1 MIQIT
6 NNYTVREVIP
16 GLFNVRSV
24 PLGRELVH
32 HNDTGI
38 FQLGRLDH
46 ATLQKGALVK
56 MHLHRDDEILS
67 YMRTGTMQHKDSK
80 GNDIAINNR
89 HLMMMNAG
97 SGIQHEEAVQKAET
111 VEMLQIFFRPRKD
124 GLSPNV
130 QFHELP
136 KAISE
141 NKWRLI
147 GGPQE
152 SEAPL
157 KINSE
162 VKLYDTLLK
171 SHSITTPELNKNKV
185 GLLYVFDGRATIQ
198 DGQQDGQYIEKGTT
212 IYFNQPLNIHT
223 DTEAA
228 LVYFEL
234 DTKAQFSR
242 NGMSTQ

>member
-1 MIQIT
+1 M
-6 NNYTVREVIP
+6 
-16 GLFNVRSV
+16 
-24 PLGRELVH
+24 
-32 HNDTGI
+32 
-38 FQLGRLDH
+38 
-46 ATLQKGALVK
+46 
-56 MHLHRDDEILS
+56 
-67 YMRTGTMQHKDSK
+67 
-80 GNDIAINNR
+80 
-89 HLMMMNAG
+89 
-97 SGIQHEEAVQKAET
+97 
-111 VEMLQIFFRPRKD
+111 
-124 GLSPNV
+124 
-130 QFHELP
+130 QFHEFP

-185 GLLYVFDGRATIQ
+185 GLLYVFDGRATIL
-198 DGQQDGQYIEKGTT
+198 DEQYIEKGTT
-212 IYFNQPLNIHT
+212 IYFKQSLNIHT
-223 DTEAA
+223 DTEAE

-234 DTKAQFSR
+234 DTEAQFSR

>member
-1 MIQIT
+1 
-6 NNYTVREVIP
+6 
-16 GLFNVRSV
+16 
-24 PLGRELVH
+24 
-32 HNDTGI
+32 
-38 FQLGRLDH
+38 
-46 ATLQKGALVK
+46 
-56 MHLHRDDEILS
+56 
-67 YMRTGTMQHKDSK
+67 
-80 GNDIAINNR
+80 
-89 HLMMMNAG
+89 
-97 SGIQHEEAVQKAET
+97 
-111 VEMLQIFFRPRKD
+111 
-124 GLSPNV
+124 V
-130 QFHELP
+130 QFHEFP

-185 GLLYVFDGRATIQ
+185 GLLYVFDGRATIL
-198 DGQQDGQYIEKGTT
+198 DEQYIEKGTT
-212 IYFNQPLNIHT
+212 IYFKQSLNIHT

-234 DTKAQFSR
+234 DTEAQFSR